1 MSAPTDPLIALVPY
15 LGPGDDG
22 AAVWL
27 HLSPGDRRRIA
38 MRAARERDRPAL
50 WSLVEAWLRTFGLAG
65 TAVSPATVRSYRT
78 GLLALLDAWA
88 REDLLRPDSDTA
100 TAYVRTLQRRG
111 LAPSTIQA
119 RLAAG
124 RGLYAALRW
133 CRAVALDPFADCRPP
148 RDQTAPWDKRVPYA
162 DDEVAAL
169 TQRSHNPSDRALVLL
184 GAHAGLRAQECA
196 DLHWAD
202 VQVVRRD
209 LIVRH
214 GKGGKQRVV
223 AISATLAEA
232 LAALPKRPDGYVLPY
247 RTAGS
252 AWRRL
257 KAACAVAG
265 VPFRGVHALRHSA
278 GTRLYAETH
287 DLEAT
292 ARHLGHSKLETTRI
306 YAKWSDRQLRETIG
320 RW

>member
-1 MSAPTDPLIALVPY
+1 MSAPLSTALVPY

-22 AAVWL
+22 ATAWL
-27 HLSPGDRRRIA
+27 RLVPAERRRTA
-38 MRAARERDRPAL
+38 MQAARDHDAATL
-50 WSLVEAWLRTFGLAG
+50 WSLTEAWLRSFGRVGA
-65 TAVSPATVRSYRT
+65 AVSPATIRSYRA
-78 GLLALLDAWA
+78 GVHVLLGAWTK
-88 REDLLRPDSDTA
+88 EDPLRPGPDAA
-100 TAYVRTLQRRG
+100 TIYLRQLERRG

-119 RLAAG
+119 RLAAA

-133 CRAVALDPFADCRPP
+133 CRAVVADPFADCHDP
-148 RDQTAPWDKRVPYA
+148 RETTPAWDKRMPYG

-169 TQRSHNPSDRALVLL
+169 VQVAGPADRVLVLL

-196 DLHWAD
+196 DLRWAE
-202 VQVVRRD
+202 VHLARRGVLVRR
-209 LIVRH
+209 
-214 GKGGKQRVV
+214 GKGGKQRLV
-223 AISATLAEA
+223 ALSASLRQALATLPRRA
-232 LAALPKRPDGYVLPY
+232 DGFVLGY

-252 AWRRL
+252 AWRHML
-257 KAACAVAG
+257 GLCALADVTA
-265 VPFRGVHALRHSA
+265 RGMHALRHTA